1 MNTMIF
7 YVLILF
13 ASVIISA
20 YSQILLKK
28 AALRKYKSFIYE
40 YLNPSV
46 IISYMIFFLAI
57 FLDMI
62 GLKKVPVSY
71 IPIIESS
78 SYVFVILFS
87 KIFLKEEFSRK
98 KIIAMILILA
108 GIAVFLI

>member
-28 AALRKYKSFIYE
+28 AALSEYKSFIYE

-98 KIIAMILILA
+98 KIIAMILIMA

>member
-1 MNTMIF
+1 MNSIIF

-28 AALRKYKSFIYE
+28 AALKEHKSFIYE
-40 YLNPSV
+40 YLNPFV
-46 IISYMIFFLAI
+46 IISYMIFFFAI
-57 FLDMI
+57 FLDII

-98 KIIAMILILA
+98 KLIAMILILA

>member
-1 MNTMIF
+1 MNEMIF
-7 YVLILF
+7 YVSILF

-28 AALRKYKSFIYE
+28 SALKEHKSFIFE
-40 YLNPSV
+40 YLNPFV
-46 IISYMIFFLAI
+46 IISYLIFFCAI

-78 SYVFVILFS
+78 SYIFVIVFS
-87 KIFLKEEFSRK
+87 KIFLKEQFSKR
-98 KIIAMILILA
+98 KIIAMFFILI
-108 GIAVFLI
+108 GIAIYLL